1 MVNDTTTLN
10 GSLMELGETMAS
22 NLTAK
27 GVSASANEGLTTL
40 ANKINQIYT
49 GECYFLDSLDPAD
62 YILRD
67 DTIASVT
74 VEENAIKIA
83 NTAGA
88 NKSVFFTL
96 NRGPII
102 GNWKATYQLK
112 TNNTVTLYHRIA
124 TSRTGTT
131 ASHNANTN
139 QASFVDVEWTVEN
152 GTMTVKINVSTFGTA
167 TYTDTTA
174 MYYPMIA
181 FYFNANEYALIK
193 DLKIVKI

>member
-152 GTMTVKINVSTFGTA
+152 GTMTVKINGSTFGTA
-167 TYTDTTA
+167 YSS
-174 MYYPMIA
+174 I
-181 FYFNANEYALIK
+181 FSIL
-193 DLKIVKI
+193 